1 MAKNGIRKGGDM
13 SEVFPV
19 QPDPVLR
26 PEKHRRTLWLRVLFT
41 VFGFYVLGLII
52 LVFTGNPNL
61 FPTIVMLGSFMIPAA
76 YVAFFYERR
85 HLSRLT
91 LPTTALGFFYGGL
104 LGAFAASILEPL
116 FITNLDFFTAFG
128 IGFIEEFVK
137 ILGVLVIARRW
148 GHDSELDGMILGAAA
163 GMGFAAI
170 ESSGY
175 AFTSFLLSG
184 GSLSTTVAVTLL
196 RGLMSPLGHGTW
208 TAILVG
214 FLFRESRQGHF
225 HVNLKVIGAY
235 LTVVVLHGLWDG
247 LPGVIGT
254 ITGSGLDVF
263 IAQSSVGI
271 LSLIVLWREWRE
283 AVRKQ
288 EAAAVLA
295 AAVSQPGEIEPL
307 VMN

>member
-1 MAKNGIRKGGDM
+1 MIENP
-13 SEVFPV
+13 PV
-19 QPDPVLR
+19 QSTPVGK
-26 PEKHRRTLWLRVLFT
+26 PVKHRRNLWLRVLFT
-41 VFGFYVLGLII
+41 VFGFYALGLII
-52 LVFTGNPNL
+52 LVLTGNPNL
-61 FPTIVMLGSFMIPAA
+61 FPTVVMLGSFMIPAA

-85 HLSRLT
+85 HLSRLS

-116 FITNLDFFTAFG
+116 FISNLDFVTAFG

-170 ESSGY
+170 ESTGY

-184 GSLSTTVAVTLL
+184 GSLSLSVGVTLL

-214 FLFRESRQGHF
+214 VLFRESRQGHF
-225 HVNLKVIGAY
+225 HINLKVIGAY
-235 LTVVVLHGLWDG
+235 LTVVILHGLWDG
-247 LPGVIGT
+247 LPGVIAT

-263 IAQSSVGI
+263 ISQSFIGI
-271 LSLIVLWREWRE
+271 LALIILWREWRE

-288 EAAAVLA
+288 ETEAALA
-295 AAVSQPGEIEPL
+295 EAAEQIQEPVAPGF
-307 VMN
+307 